1 MHLRRLFSRFEL
13 DELPQN
19 QKRARLAECAL
30 QLGLISQRDL
40 A

>member
-1 MHLRRLFSRFEL
+1 MHLRNLFAKFDLGEL
-13 DELPQN
+13 SQN